1 MTRQIAAYLI
11 TLAVGYW
18 VLTLAGKEKGT
29 NQKIGK
35 VIGWIIIVVSLFGP
49 LCLAACHMK
58 CGSDPVE
65 CSYMSHCPMEK
76 GGMPGDMQGMM
87 GDKDKK

>member
-1 MTRQIAAYLI
+1 MTHQIVAYLI
-11 TLAVGYW
+11 SLAVGYW
-18 VLTLAGKEKGT
+18 VLTLAGKEKGN

-35 VIGWIIIVVSLFGP
+35 VIGWIIIVASLFGP

-58 CGSDPVE
+58 CVSNPAE

-76 GGMPGDMQGMM
+76 GGTGDMQGMM